1 MPIKTIYI
9 SNEYFQGF
17 NKIINTSQFTSFKE
31 LSAYMKEQLIAYL
44 QLGNLQLLVEKAKE
58 MEFHTHEFTFYN
70 ELINSKVDNIFLC
83 HH

>member
-1 MPIKTIYI
+1 
-9 SNEYFQGF
+9 
-17 NKIINTSQFTSFKE
+17 
-31 LSAYMKEQLIAYL
+31 MKEQLIAYL

>member
-1 MPIKTIYI
+1 MPIITIYI

-17 NKIINTSQFTSFKE
+17 NKTINTSQFTSFKE

-44 QLGNLQLLVEKAKE
+44 QLGNLQLLVEKAKI
-58 MEFHTHEFTFYN
+58 MEFHTHELTFYN
-70 ELINSKVDNIFLC
+70 ELIDSKTDNIFLC